1 MLAGLVTDN
10 APVVATALFLLLSG
24 GGVLYATQFRSL
36 GRTRTA
42 ESAEALRDVVAGQNR
57 VALVVPESPSI
68 DSLAAAVGVQSLCKD
83 WGVAAR
89 LAAEG
94 EITGEDSKAFCN
106 IFDIDVTVLDE
117 HGEGLPNCDGGI
129 AIGGGGAVPRLSN
142 NPPVLAVVRHRPA
155 AEENIL
161 AITRTDDGATSTV
174 VTELVREI
182 DFVPDQRVATAL
194 LYGIRAGT
202 REFRRANGLND
213 YDAAGFLHTYADLGR
228 IEELRSPGVSSD
240 TFDVLGEAIASR
252 ERRASF
258 AVANVGVVPSVSALE
273 EAADSLLRL
282 EGVSTAAVF
291 GLHEETI
298 VISCR
303 AEDVRTSA
311 VDILTGAFDPSETT
325 GGNADAATARVS
337 LGIFARVDSEH
348 ANTLDSLI
356 DTSTRKALFTAFESS
371 QTKT

>member
-1 MLAGLVTDN
+1 MLAGLVAEN
-10 APVVATALFLLLSG
+10 VPMVATALFLLLSG
-24 GGVLYATQFRSL
+24 SGVLYVTQFRSL
-36 GRTRTA
+36 GRTETP
-42 ESAEALRDVVAGQNR
+42 ESVGALRNTVAGQNR

-83 WGVAAR
+83 WGVAVR

-106 IFDIDVTVLDE
+106 IFDIDVTILDE
-117 HGEGLPNCDGGI
+117 NGEGLPNCDGGI

-142 NPPVLAVVRHRPA
+142 NPPVVAIIRHRLT

-161 AITRTDDGATSTV
+161 TITRTDDGATSTV
-174 VTELVREI
+174 VTELVRDI
-182 DFVPDQRVATAL
+182 DLVPDQRVATAL

-202 REFRRANGLND
+202 REFRRANGSND

-228 IEELRSPGVSSD
+228 IEELRSPGVSGD
-240 TFDVLGEAIASR
+240 IFDVLGEAIASR

-311 VDILTGAFDPSETT
+311 VDILTGAFDASETT

-337 LGIFARVDSEH
+337 LGIFARVDAEH
-348 ANTLDSLI
+348 ASTLDSLI
-356 DTSTRKALFTAFESS
+356 DTSIRKALFTAFESS
-371 QTKT
+371 